1 MAKPSDPDSWDEQ
14 KDRII
19 GLGERSFHKS
29 YYPQLKQNLD
39 RLERFRTLLDHT
51 PDLVILVALPEGVIE
66 DVNAA
71 LSQLLDQPIET
82 LIGQP
87 FASLGIADATPI
99 LEVLCKDYATYGVSG
114 EMPSHSVV
122 TEFGI
127 VEKRIWLDLSYR
139 VAMAAKR
146 CYGVLVGRDIT
157 ERKQAEEKIN
167 HLAFFDHLTDLP
179 NRTLLQDR
187 LKQAM
192 ANSQRNGHYGA
203 LLLLDLDYFKTLNDT
218 LGHDMGDLL
227 LKQVAQRLTECVRE
241 GDTVARLGGDEF
253 VVMLVSLSESQI
265 EAASLVGVIG
275 SKIITTLNQTYE
287 IKDVSYRITPSIG
300 ASVFLGQ
307 QTEIET
313 LLKQADLA
321 MYKAKDAGRNTLRFF
336 DPDMARDVLKRAS
349 LDNDLREAVQKKQ
362 FVLHYQAQM
371 AGNQVT
377 GAEVLLRWQHP
388 VRGLVFP
395 GEFISVIEETGLIL
409 PVGQWVLE
417 TACQQLAVWA
427 RQPEMSHLTIAV
439 NISAH
444 QLNHE
449 GFVDQVLMALELS
462 GADPARLKLEL
473 TESLLLNN
481 VEEIIGKMT
490 ALKAKGVG
498 FSLDDF
504 GTGYSSLSYLK
515 RLPLDQLKIDQS
527 FVRDILADPNDA
539 AIAKMIVVLAESMG
553 LVVIAEG
560 VETEAQRDILAQHGC
575 HAYQGYLFSRPLTLD
590 DFESFIK
597 RVYAESITS

>member
-1 MAKPSDPDSWDEQ
+1 MAKHSDPDDWKDR

-51 PDLVILVALPEGVIE
+51 SDLVILVGLPEGMVE

-71 LSQLLDQPIET
+71 LSQLLGQPTEM

-87 FASLGIADATPI
+87 FASLGIADATPV
-99 LEVLCKDYATYGVSG
+99 LEALRKDCATYGVSNK
-114 EMPSHSVV
+114 MPSHSVV

-139 VAMAAKR
+139 VAVADKR

-157 ERKQAEEKIN
+157 ERKQAEATIN
-167 HLAFFDHLTDLP
+167 HLAFFDQLTNLP

-192 ANSQRNGHYGA
+192 ASSLRNGNYGA
-203 LLLLDLDYFKTLNDT
+203 LLLIDLDYFKTLNDT

-227 LKQVAQRLTECVRE
+227 LKQVAQRLSECVRGE
-241 GDTVARLGGDEF
+241 DTVARLGGDEF
-253 VVMLVSLSESQI
+253 VVMLVSLSESQS
-265 EAASLVGVIG
+265 EAATLVEVIG
-275 SKIITTLNQTYE
+275 SKIIGALNQTYE
-287 IKDVSYRITPSIG
+287 LKDVAYRITPSIG

-307 QTEIET
+307 QTEIDT

-362 FVLHYQAQM
+362 FVLYYQAQM
-371 AGNQVT
+371 TGSQVT
-377 GAEVLLRWQHP
+377 GVEALLRWQHP
-388 VRGLVFP
+388 KRGLVSP
-395 GEFISVIEETGLIL
+395 GEFISAIEETGLIL

-417 TACQQLAVWA
+417 TACQQLADWA
-427 RQPEMSHLTIAV
+427 KQPEMSHLTLAV
-439 NISAH
+439 NISA
-444 QLNHE
+444 
-449 GFVDQVLMALELS
+449 
-462 GADPARLKLEL
+462 P
-473 TESLLLNN
+473 
-481 VEEIIGKMT
+481 
-490 ALKAKGVG
+490 
-498 FSLDDF
+498 
-504 GTGYSSLSYLK
+504 
-515 RLPLDQLKIDQS
+515 P
-527 FVRDILADPNDA
+527 
-539 AIAKMIVVLAESMG
+539 
-553 LVVIAEG
+553 
-560 VETEAQRDILAQHGC
+560 
-575 HAYQGYLFSRPLTLD
+575 
-590 DFESFIK
+590 IK
-597 RVYAESITS
+597 P